1 MTIIS
6 SRPIRSLL
14 RWASDPCCTNLKPVS
29 PGTEGAISLEGTL
42 ASAAGSIVMTLVCLS
57 LQLLTTSSAAVLVT
71 VVGLLATLAESL
83 IGALLQEQTP
93 WLTNEL
99 INGLQTL
106 LAALLAMVAARLIF
120 PVAG

>member
-1 MTIIS
+1 
-6 SRPIRSLL
+6 
-14 RWASDPCCTNLKPVS
+14 
-29 PGTEGAISLEGTL
+29 
-42 ASAAGSIVMTLVCLS
+42 MTLVCLS
-57 LQLLTTSSAAVLVT
+57 LQLLTTSSAAVLVM

-120 PVAG
+120 PVVG

>member
-1 MTIIS
+1 
-6 SRPIRSLL
+6 
-14 RWASDPCCTNLKPVS
+14 
-29 PGTEGAISLEGTL
+29 
-42 ASAAGSIVMTLVCLS
+42 MTLVCLS
-57 LQLLTTSSAAVLVT
+57 LQLLTTSSAAVLVM

-83 IGALLQEQTP
+83 IGALLQERTP

-106 LAALLAMVAARLIF
+106 LAALLAMVAAGLIF